1 MIELLFSRNPPNDP
15 LPESTR
21 MSLPKRFPSRL
32 AIVLLAQASLL
43 TAQRRPVAPRDP
55 MAGLDQYVTAAM
67 KQWKVPGLAI
77 AVVRGDS
84 VIIAKGYGVR
94 TLGDP
99 APVDAQTMFA
109 IGSASKAFTGATLEM
124 LADEGEVSFD
134 GRVTDYLPWFEMY
147 DPWVT
152 REIRVRDLLL
162 HRSGMSGGNN
172 IWYGTTAS
180 REEIVRSIRR
190 LKPNTSF
197 RTRFQYQNLMFITAG
212 EVTHAVTGQRWDDV
226 VKARIFGPLGMT
238 ASNTSVRDL
247 AGRPNVATPHAD
259 LGGEVKV
266 IPYRNID
273 NAGAAGSINSN
284 VTDMA
289 KWLRLWIN
297 DGTFEGKRLLSE
309 AMVREATTPQFTV
322 DDPGMIARLM
332 SPKFLG
338 YGYGWFVEDFR
349 GQRWVNHGG
358 NIDGMAA
365 MVGFLPESRIG
376 VVVLTNMNQSDVTLP
391 LTAHIF
397 DRLLGISPPRDYN
410 AEYYAA
416 VQADEAKERAGAKPP
431 VKVEGTKP
439 SLPLEAYAGVYRD
452 SFLGTATVRLG
463 QGRLTIQ
470 YDASPTA
477 GGELEHFHFDSFVAN
492 MKDPILGKIPVMF
505 RIGAS
510 GKVDAMQFPLATSD
524 WIKQ

>member
-1 MIELLFSRNPPNDP
+1 MNRIAIHRL
-15 LPESTR
+15 
-21 MSLPKRFPSRL
+21 RL
-32 AIVLLAQASLL
+32 AALTLALGVASAALPTTIA
-43 TAQRRPVAPRDP
+43 TAQKRPPAAPEAI
-55 MAGLDQYVTAAM
+55 AGFDQYVTAAM
-67 KQWKVPGLAI
+67 TQWKVPGLAI

-84 VIIAKGYGVR
+84 VIMAKGYGVR

-99 APVDAQTMFA
+99 TPVDAETMFA
-109 IGSASKAFTGATLEM
+109 IGSSSKAFTSATLEM
-124 LADEGEVSFD
+124 LADEGKLQFD

-152 REIRVRDLLL
+152 RDIRVRDLLL
-162 HRSGMSGGNN
+162 HRSGMSRGDN
-172 IWYGTTAS
+172 IWYGTTNS

-190 LKPNTSF
+190 LKPTASF

-212 EVTHAVTGQRWDDV
+212 EVAHAITGQSWDDV
-226 VKARIFGPLGMT
+226 VKSRIFAPLGMT
-238 ASNTSVRDL
+238 SSNTSTRDL
-247 AGRPNVATPHAD
+247 AGRPNVATPHAEID
-259 LGGEVKV
+259 GV
-266 IPYRNID
+266 IKPVPYRNID

-284 VTDMA
+284 VVDMA

-297 DGTFEGKRLLSE
+297 KGTFEGKRLISE
-309 AMVREATTPQFTV
+309 AMVAEATTPQFTV
-322 DDPGMIARLM
+322 DDPAMIARLM

-376 VVVLTNMNQSDVTLP
+376 VVILTNMNQSDVNLP
-391 LTAHIF
+391 LTANLF
-397 DRLLGISPPRDYN
+397 DRLLGISPARDYN

-416 VQADEAKERAGAKPP
+416 EQADQAKQKAAAKPP

-439 SLPLEAYAGVYRD
+439 SLPLEAYAGQYREEF
-452 SFLGTATVRLG
+452 SGTATVKYADG
-463 QGRLTIQ
+463 KLTIQ

-477 GGELEHFHFDSFVAN
+477 VGELDHFHFDTFIAK
-492 MKDPILGKIPVMF
+492 MKDPILGKMPVTF
-505 RIGAS
+505 RIGGN
-510 GKVDAMQFPLATSD
+510 GKVIAMQFPLAPSD